1 MNYKKG
7 DRIEIVKVIKSPMD
21 IKMPYKIGDVFE
33 IDDISYTLPG
43 VHVIIDGVSWG
54 IFEEEFKVIKPEIL
68 QSSERIDKSININY
82 GNNTMSFDESGDIKI
97 NDRLLTNDKEIVDA
111 LRILLNLK

>member
-7 DRIEIVKVIKSPMD
+7 DKIEIVKVIKSPMN
-21 IKMPYKIGDVFE
+21 IKMPYEIGDVFE

-54 IFEEEFKVIKPEIL
+54 IFEEEFKVIKPEII
-68 QSSERIDKSININY
+68 QSSERINKNIKIYY
-82 GNNTMSFDESGDIKI
+82 GKHTMSFNENGDIKI
-97 NDRLLTNDKEIVDA
+97 NDRLLTNDEEIVDA
-111 LRILLNLK
+111 LRMLLNLK